1 LLIRWTTSES
11 KDYFGHPLYL
21 LLATISFFSVPLLGV
36 IGLILGDSEFER
48 IAESYEPYILPIISA
63 AMLFVLYSAWTA
75 AKALVILEET
85 GAADR
90 AVRWERTVKT
100 LIALWIWPF
109 GVWWVQKRVLAAVS

>member
-1 LLIRWTTSES
+1 
-11 KDYFGHPLYL
+11 
-21 LLATISFFSVPLLGV
+21 
-36 IGLILGDSEFER
+36 
-48 IAESYEPYILPIISA
+48 
-63 AMLFVLYSAWTA
+63 MLFVLYSAWTA